1 MITVGF
7 DFGTHQTKVCY
18 EKMESGTPFYEV
30 FRFKKQNGEDAV
42 TLPSFI
48 RHCEDGRLRYGY
60 MATSEDQGGSAITY
74 FKQIMFSWSA
84 YASDRVAAER
94 WSILYLAFVIFKL
107 DEHFKTTRYVIQ
119 MGMPTDADPS
129 HYEYCKLQAV
139 RVMASA
145 MRLVREVFGNDLD
158 AYLAAPYEELAARA
172 DECLAALPRSV
183 HEVRTR
189 YPIFVF
195 PEAYVA
201 LIPLINDH
209 KLPTVG
215 PNLFVDIGG
224 GTVDISFFTN
234 QMDMSIGQ
242 NRPCLYYYHSV
253 PYGLNMITGQDLKRC
268 HNVEVREDQI
278 TRWCIDGFG
287 RELKLAVDQ
296 IVLALKESYAATG
309 RSSVMP
315 FVNLSGQVM
324 QDRPICYSG
333 GGSMFH
339 GLRQPVSGT
348 YYNFSQVTTV
358 AALIDHSRLYV
369 DDKMFHVLAT
379 AFALSHQSLLVK
391 SPGVEPD
398 SIRLVSVERLFDGV
412 RLPRG
417 KAQVD
422 PDRIN
427 IIPPNPTRG
436 ARTDL
441 LEDVA
446 RDAERRR
453 ETDLQKKA
461 DEERELRLRLAGFE
475 AKRRFFQAQVSRLEG
490 EYRAGHHQASIKLAV
505 LYLKQPGFGSGSFE
519 RARDWLNRAREKR
532 CVDLGLLK
540 LFERVCASDKNL
552 PGAYEHHKRY
562 CRLIEQY
569 NKGEFKNWN
578 CVSVASN
585 FAQEIQAFC

>member
-42 TLPSFI
+42 TLPSYI
-48 RHCEDGRLRYGY
+48 RLGEDGRLRYGY

-74 FKQIMFSWSA
+74 FKQTMFSWSA
-84 YASDRVAAER
+84 HTSDRVAAER

-107 DEHFKTTRYVIQ
+107 DEHFMTTRYVIQ

-145 MRLVREVFGNDLD
+145 MQLAREVFANDLN
-158 AYLAAPYEELAARA
+158 AYLGASYEELSARA
-172 DECLAALPRSV
+172 DECMATLPRSV
-183 HEVRTR
+183 HEVRR
-189 YPIFVF
+189 KYPIFVF

-201 LIPLINDH
+201 LIPLINDR
-209 KLPTVG
+209 KLPAVG

-224 GTVDISFFTN
+224 GTVDISLFTN
-234 QMDMSIGQ
+234 QMDFSTGQ

-253 PYGLNMITGQDLKRC
+253 PYGLNMITGQDLKHS
-268 HNVEVREDQI
+268 HNVEVRAEQI
-278 TRWCIDGFG
+278 TRRCVDGFG
-287 RELKLAVDQ
+287 SELKLAVDQ
-296 IVLALKESYAATG
+296 IVLALKKSYVATG

-315 FVNLSGQVM
+315 FANLSGQVM
-324 QDRPICYSG
+324 QGRPICYSG

-358 AALIDHSRLYV
+358 AALIDHSKLYV
-369 DDKMFHVLAT
+369 DDRIFHVLAT

-417 KAQVD
+417 NTQVGL
-422 PDRIN
+422 DRIN
-427 IIPPNPTRG
+427 IIPPNPTHG
-436 ARTDL
+436 VRTDL
-441 LEDVA
+441 LEDIA
-446 RDAERRR
+446 RDAERGHK
-453 ETDLQKKA
+453 TDLQRKA
-461 DEERELRLRLAGFE
+461 DEERELSLRLAGFE
-475 AKRRFFQAQVSRLEG
+475 ARRSFFQTQISGLKG
-490 EYRAGHHQASIKLAV
+490 EYRAGYDQASIKLAV
-505 LYLKQPGFGSGSFE
+505 LYLKQPGFGSRNFE
-519 RARDWLNRAREKR
+519 LARDWLNKAREKR
-532 CVDLGLLK
+532 YVDLGLLK
-540 LFERVCASDKNL
+540 LFERVCANNKNL
-552 PGAYEHHKRY
+552 SDVREHHKRY
-562 CRLIEQY
+562 CRLIERY
-569 NKGEFKNWN
+569 NSGEFKDWN
-578 CVSVASN
+578 CVSIASSYV
-585 FAQEIQAFC
+585 QEIQAFC

>member
-60 MATSEDQGGSAITY
+60 MAASEDQGGSAITY

-145 MRLVREVFGNDLD
+145 MRLAREVFGNDLN

-209 KLPTVG
+209 KLPNVG

-234 QMDMSIGQ
+234 QMDMFIGQ

-253 PYGLNMITGQDLKRC
+253 PYGLNMITEQDIKRC
-268 HNVEVREDQI
+268 HNVEVREEQI
-278 TRWCIDGFG
+278 THRCIDGFG
-287 RELKLAVDQ
+287 RELKLAVNQ
-296 IVLALKESYAATG
+296 IVLALKKSYADTG
-309 RSSVMP
+309 RDNVMP
-315 FVNLSGQVM
+315 FVDFCGQVM
-324 QDRPICYSG
+324 DGRPICYSG

-358 AALIDHSRLYV
+358 AALIDHSKLYV

-412 RLPRG
+412 RLPRD
-417 KAQVD
+417 KAQVGF
-422 PDRIN
+422 DRIN

-461 DEERELRLRLAGFE
+461 DEERELSLRLAGFE
-475 AKRRFFQAQVSRLEG
+475 ARRRFFQAQVSRLEG
-490 EYRAGHHQASIKLAV
+490 EYRAGYHQASIKLAV